1 MATKLKMKMNWNIGG
16 KIGHWAF
23 LIGVLLSIVLG
34 VIFPGKTAIASILVL
49 LGILVGF
56 LNITSTEVNSFL
68 LAAVALIVSAK
79 SFELIP
85 LVGTTMNNVLQ
96 YIVIFVAPA
105 AVIVSLIAVWK
116 LAKER

>member
-1 MATKLKMKMNWNIGG
+1 MATKLKMNWNIGG

-34 VIFPGKTAIASILVL
+34 VIFPGKSIVASILVL
-49 LGILVGF
+49 LGIIVGL
-56 LNITSTEVNSFL
+56 LNITSDEVHGFL

-85 LVGTTMNNVLQ
+85 LVGTAINNVLQ

-116 LAKER
+116 LAKDR